1 MDYSLVCRL
10 AEQFL
15 VLVPG
20 SELRFYQK
28 KHLRCS
34 WFLALATCDK
44 CARFGLEVYDFA
56 KETDQ

>member
-1 MDYSLVCRL
+1 VCRL

>member
-1 MDYSLVCRL
+1 MQIGRAIFGASARIRI
-10 AEQFL
+10 E
-15 VLVPG
+15 VLPKETFEWFMG
-20 SELRFYQK
+20 IQ
-28 KHLRCS
+28 CS